1 VDIQWDELKQFGCEE
16 IVTEKEKFAGAKA
29 TYTIESLMH
38 DGKALQTGT
47 SHNFGTNF
55 SKAFDIKFL
64 DRNGKWQY
72 VHQTSWGVST
82 RMIGGLI
89 MVHSDNN
96 GLVMPPKVA
105 PVQVVIVPIAQHKE
119 GVLAKAT
126 ELQAHIQ
133 KVARVKIDA
142 SNKTPG
148 WKFND
153 IKQTIVF
160 NASIQKVWSV
170 VSTAEG

>member
-1 VDIQWDELKQFGCEE
+1 
-16 IVTEKEKFAGAKA
+16 
-29 TYTIESLMH
+29 MH

-55 SKAFDIKFL
+55 SEAFDIKFL

-126 ELQAHIQ
+126 ELQGHIQ

-142 SNKTPG
+142 SNKTPC
-148 WKFND
+148 WKFN
-153 IKQTIVF
+153 
-160 NASIQKVWSV
+160 
-170 VSTAEG
+170 EYE

>member
-1 VDIQWDELKQFGCEE
+1 
-16 IVTEKEKFAGAKA
+16 
-29 TYTIESLMH
+29 MH

-55 SKAFDIKFL
+55 SEAFDIKFL

-126 ELQAHIQ
+126 ELQEHIQ
-133 KVARVKIDA
+133 KVARVK
-142 SNKTPG
+142 
-148 WKFND
+148 
-153 IKQTIVF
+153 
-160 NASIQKVWSV
+160 
-170 VSTAEG
+170 